1 MQPVPY
7 QQLPMT
13 SPFLFTGKVQF
24 EKTGNPLA
32 QVRVELVG
40 ATPDHIWIG
49 GTQTDR
55 EGQFY
60 IYLCSKTADEIQ
72 ARQTPPLLQI
82 LKDETL
88 IYSGEVVTIT
98 SPQIIS
104 IHTGF

>member
-1 MQPVPY
+1 MQPIPY

-32 QVRVELVG
+32 QVRIELVS
-40 ATPDHIWIG
+40 TQPPHIWLG
-49 GTQTDR
+49 GTQTDH

-60 IYLCSKTADEIQ
+60 IYLSSQTADDIHTKQIQ
-72 ARQTPPLLQI
+72 PTIQI

-88 IYSGEVVTIT
+88 IYSGDVTAIAT
-98 SPQIIS
+98 PQFIS